1 MKWGNTEVQLVTP
14 TAEQCTEVIAKL
26 TNKHQRIYLRE
37 SSSDIPQVLIPP
49 LLRKDHVVA
58 LYVYSTPLTQD
69 FLLTFSHQMSNN
81 NTLESLSLGNDCIN
95 DEGVITLMQ
104 SLKHNKKLL
113 YLSLEF
119 NRGITSACVP
129 SIANFIRANCTLN
142 ILYLSCTNIDAN
154 GVRILVE
161 CLKINMTL
169 TKLVIDSK
177 HKAVCSSVC
186 SSDEL
191 ARLEFSYKYADA
203 DF

>member
-1 MKWGNTEVQLVTP
+1 MQLVTP

-26 TNKHQRIYLRE
+26 SDKHQIIHLQD
-37 SSSDIPQVLIPP
+37 SSSDIAQVLIPP
-49 LLRKDHVVA
+49 LLEKDHVVT
-58 LYVYSTPLTQD
+58 LYVHSTPLTQD
-69 FLLTFSHQMSNN
+69 FFFTFSHQMSGN
-81 NTLESLSLGNDCIN
+81 NTLQSLSLGNDSIN
-95 DEGVITLMQ
+95 DEGVISLMQ
-104 SLKHNKKLL
+104 SLKYNKKLL

-129 SIANFIRANCTLN
+129 SLADFIRTNCTLF
-142 ILYLSCTNIDAN
+142 IFYLACTNIDAN

-161 CLKINMTL
+161 SLKVNKTL

-186 SSDEL
+186 SSNEL
-191 ARLEFSYKYADA
+191 ARLEFSYKYADT